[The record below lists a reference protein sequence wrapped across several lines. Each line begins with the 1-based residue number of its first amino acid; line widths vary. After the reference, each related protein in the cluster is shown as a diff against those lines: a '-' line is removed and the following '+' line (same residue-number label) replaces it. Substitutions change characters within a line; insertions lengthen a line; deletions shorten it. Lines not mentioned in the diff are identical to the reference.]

1 MSLSKIS
8 IYGLYTRDPS
18 IFDNMLLPENVERQ
32 DLITNICL
40 ECGDLEI
47 IYPDANVMKI
57 ALGSW
62 SQQMIRSWEMIDD
75 VLFEEYDPFINIKRD
90 ETRTITQTRDL
101 KTTGISTNKV
111 NAWNDTEPVTHDVSD
126 GSGTDTGTVTTTENF
141 HVEGDSAITDA
152 QDVAK
157 KEIEL
162 RVRYNLYQI
171 ITQDF
176 KKRFCLMVY

>member
-1 MSLSKIS
+1 MSKVS
-8 IYGLYTRDPS
+8 IYGLYTKEPS
-18 IFDNMLLPENVERQ
+18 IFDNMMLPDTVNKN

-47 IYPDANVMKI
+47 IYPDAGIMKI
-57 ALGSW
+57 AIRTW
-62 SQQMIRSWEMIDD
+62 SQSMIRAWDMMSD
-75 VLFEEYDPFINIKRD
+75 VLFEEYDPFVNIKRD
-90 ETRTITQTRDL
+90 EHRTITQTRDL
-101 KTTGISTNKV
+101 ETTGSSINKV
-111 NAWNDTEPVTHDVSD
+111 NAWNETEPVTHDTSS
-126 GSGTDTGTVTTTENF
+126 GTGTDTGTVTTEEYF

-152 QDVAK
+152 QDVSK

-162 RVRYNLYQI
+162 RVKYNLYQI

>member
-1 MSLSKIS
+1 MSSVS
-8 IYGLYTRDPS
+8 IYGIYTRDPS
-18 IFDNMLLPENVERQ
+18 IFDNMMLPEVVNKQE
-32 DLITNICL
+32 LITNICL
-40 ECGDLEI
+40 ECGELEL
-47 IYPDANVMKI
+47 IYPDARIMKI
-57 ALGSW
+57 AIRTW
-62 SQQMIRSWEMIDD
+62 SQAMIRSWDMEAD

-90 ETRTITQTRDL
+90 EHRTITQTRDL
-101 KTTGISTNKV
+101 ETTGSSINKV
-111 NAWNDTEPVTHDVSD
+111 NAWNETEPVTHDTSS
-126 GSGTDTGTVTTTENF
+126 GTGTDTGTVTTEEYF

-162 RVRYNLYQI
+162 RVKYNLYQI

>member
-1 MSLSKIS
+1 MSKIS
-8 IYGLYTRDPS
+8 IYGLYTKEPS
-18 IFDNMLLPENVERQ
+18 IFDNMMLPETVNKN

-47 IYPDANVMKI
+47 IYPDAWIMKTAI
-57 ALGSW
+57 RTW
-62 SQQMIRSWEMIDD
+62 SQSMIRSWDMMSD

-90 ETRTITQTRDL
+90 EHRTITQTRDL
-101 KTTGISTNKV
+101 ATTGSSINKV
-111 NAWNDTEPVTHDVSD
+111 NAWNETEPVTHDTSS
-126 GSGTDTGTVTTTENF
+126 GTGTDTGTVVTDEYF
-141 HVEGDSAITDA
+141 HIEGDSAITDA

-162 RVRYNLYQI
+162 RVKYNLYQI

>member
-1 MSLSKIS
+1 
-8 IYGLYTRDPS
+8 
-18 IFDNMLLPENVERQ
+18 
-32 DLITNICL
+32 
-40 ECGDLEI
+40 
-47 IYPDANVMKI
+47 
-57 ALGSW
+57 
-62 SQQMIRSWEMIDD
+62 MIRSWEMIDD

-90 ETRTITQTRDL
+90 EVRTITQTRDL

-152 QDVAK
+152 QDVAR